1 MPVSG
6 SSLCLRCMPSVLSPE
21 LIWVLR
27 SEYKMML
34 KVRISCFWEPAVG
47 GPHCTLSERVLQLGI
62 TVRFDAAIFE

>member
-1 MPVSG
+1 M
-6 SSLCLRCMPSVLSPE
+6 
-21 LIWVLR
+21 IWVLR